1 VPKEK
6 KVELVGEVFHRVAD
20 KYDLMNDVMSAGV
33 HRWWKDE
40 FVRML
45 SPPPG
50 SQLLDV
56 AGGTGDIAQR
66 LLRVMRSGPPG
77 PHTATSHVTVAD
89 INGSMLAVGRER
101 IPDKG
106 ISWLEANAE
115 KLPVPSDSF
124 DAYTIAFGIRNCT
137 NIDKVLAEAYRVL
150 RPGGRFMCLEF
161 SHVTSPPVSALY
173 SFYSFNVIPLVGQL
187 VANDRDSYQYLVES
201 IKQFPNQ
208 DKFKAM
214 IAQAGF
220 KHVTYKNLSFGVVA
234 IHSGFKL

>member
-1 VPKEK
+1 
-6 KVELVGEVFHRVAD
+6 
-20 KYDLMNDVMSAGV
+20 M
-33 HRWWKDE
+33 
-40 FVRML
+40 
-45 SPPPG
+45 
-50 SQLLDV
+50 
-56 AGGTGDIAQR
+56 
-66 LLRVMRSGPPG
+66 
-77 PHTATSHVTVAD
+77 
-89 INGSMLAVGRER
+89 
-101 IPDKG
+101 
-106 ISWLEANAE
+106 
-115 KLPVPSDSF
+115 PSDSF

-173 SFYSFNVIPLVGQL
+173 SFYSFNVIPLMGQL